1 MILALHGPAFACPF
15 CEVVTEPLAWRRD
28 RGGEVAVGEA
38 VGESIDDTR
47 GRIRQA
53 FRLHGIYATD
63 ADGQLQARE
72 VAARVVEAHVTATV
86 RGTAV
91 LFRLPGSA
99 AAPIE
104 WTAIAADE
112 LLLGYCLTAPATS
125 LPAPQRLAWFATR
138 LEHANSVIAEDAFAE
153 FGIANFPDV
162 REAGRALNSDLL
174 RAWLTEPGIDQ
185 RRRGFYGLA
194 LGITAAATV
203 NPADRAAS
211 LQVLQEA
218 AAAAADD
225 FRSGFDGILGGLLV
239 AEGVGAL
246 ARFERLGLF
255 PPAGRP
261 MDQRHLLRALRF
273 AWEHLPMTVPQHQV
287 ADATAR
293 LLDSEAVAA
302 EATIDLARYQ
312 WWAASSRVADLWKT
326 VGQDDPLVR
335 RAVVGY
341 LQACPRPEAR
351 RRLDALR
358 ETDPDRFAAAAAAA
372 ALPLG
377 R

>member
-1 MILALHGPAFACPF
+1 MILAMDGPAFACPF
-15 CEVVTEPLAWRRD
+15 CEVVAEPLAWRRD
-28 RGGEVAVGEA
+28 RGGGVAVGEA
-38 VGESIDDTR
+38 IGEAIGDTR
-47 GRIRQA
+47 GRMRQA
-53 FRLHGIYATD
+53 FRLHGSYVTD
-63 ADGQLQARE
+63 ADGQLHPRE
-72 VAARVVEAHVTATV
+72 EATRVVEARVTAAV

-91 LFRLPGSA
+91 LFRQPGADSIPSGWA
-99 AAPIE
+99 
-104 WTAIAADE
+104 AIAADE
-112 LLLGYCLTAPATS
+112 LLLSYCLTAPATS

-138 LEHANSVIAEDAFAE
+138 LEHPNRVIAEDAFAE
-153 FGIANFPDV
+153 FGIARFPDV
-162 REAGRALNSDLL
+162 QEAGPALNPVLL

-194 LGITAAATV
+194 LGITAAATG
-203 NPADRAAS
+203 NPTDRAAS
-211 LQVLQEA
+211 LKVLQEA

-239 AEGVGAL
+239 AEGAGAL
-246 ARFERLGLF
+246 ARFEQLGLF
-255 PPAGRP
+255 PPTGRP
-261 MDQRHLLRALRF
+261 VDQRHLLRALRF
-273 AWEHLPMTVPQHQV
+273 AWEHLSMTVPQNQV

-293 LLDSEAVAA
+293 LLDNEAVAA

-312 WWAASSRVADLWKT
+312 WWAASSRVAGLWKT
-326 VGQDDPLVR
+326 VGRDDPLVR

-351 RRLDALR
+351 QLLAALR
-358 ETDPDRFAAAAAAA
+358 ETDPDRFNAAAAAA